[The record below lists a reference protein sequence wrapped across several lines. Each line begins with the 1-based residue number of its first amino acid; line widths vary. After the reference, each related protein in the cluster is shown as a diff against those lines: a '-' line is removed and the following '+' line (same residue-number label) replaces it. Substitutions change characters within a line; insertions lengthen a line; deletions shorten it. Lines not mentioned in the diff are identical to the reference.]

1 LFSLGNKNVL
11 RVEQNKNKEQSKNRE
26 HLTNIKECGK
36 MVSALHNM
44 LSFVAVTGFV
54 FLMCHVMSL
63 AA

>member
-1 LFSLGNKNVL
+1 MW
-11 RVEQNKNKEQSKNRE
+11 
-26 HLTNIKECGK
+26 K

>member
-1 LFSLGNKNVL
+1 
-11 RVEQNKNKEQSKNRE
+11 
-26 HLTNIKECGK
+26 

-44 LSFVAVTGFV
+44 LSFAAVTGFV